1 MMSSGSSSP
10 WPVGEL
16 TDAQAGTQLPSS
28 PSSCHRPPQGSGQ
41 LTRGV
46 PSGAIAH
53 PTQQGPS
60 PCSVTCW
67 LGTLVQLPDFS
78 ELPFP
83 S

>member
-41 LTRGV
+41 LTRGGSFRCNCTSNTTRAKSLLCHLLAGD
-46 PSGAIAH
+46 P
-53 PTQQGPS
+53 GPAA
-60 PCSVTCW
+60 
-67 LGTLVQLPDFS
+67 
-78 ELPFP
+78 
-83 S
+83 